1 MRVGVIFDVFSG
13 QVWAFL
19 IFGGGVRGRWPKI
32 FRGVFI
38 TFYRVE
44 GFGESTEAFLGLWDP
59 PKCEKSQ
66 KIEFFFFDFFD
77 IFSDFSTD
85 FLTLASTRVGSP
97 MPIHLGPGA
106 QPHYVNTLDI

>member
-1 MRVGVIFDVFSG
+1 MD
-13 QVWAFL
+13 
-19 IFGGGVRGRWPKI
+19 
-32 FRGVFI
+32 
-38 TFYRVE
+38 
-44 GFGESTEAFLGLWDP
+44 GFGESKEAFLGLWDP

-85 FLTLASTRVGSP
+85 FLTLAPTRVGSP

-106 QPHYVNTLDI
+106 QPHYVNTLDIFMRLFWVKRAISLKKTRLCVKNQG